1 MKYRRSMLSAA
12 IAMSIGL
19 AANAH
24 AQDPS
29 LDERTPPGSEE
40 ATELDTVVVTG
51 IRGSIEQALD
61 AKRSASTHVEVVTA
75 EDVGKL
81 PAKNVADTLRQLPG
95 VNIASS
101 SASEGGFD
109 EADRVSLRGTNPSLT
124 QTLVNGHTIG
134 TGDWFVLS
142 QVGNVGRSVSY
153 SLYPSEIVDRVV
165 VHKTSQAKLVEGG
178 TAGSVNIITRR
189 PLQFADPLTI
199 QGSIGAVH
207 SDLPGDTKP
216 QFDALLNVRND
227 ERTAGLMV
235 QVFNEERSLRR
246 DGQEVV
252 GGYGTISSDDP
263 ALDGV
268 LYPNLLG
275 AVLFEQVRKRQGG
288 VANIEVKPTDN
299 LTLNVNAFYSL
310 LKADN
315 YNRNYMMWASQF
327 VNTQTPSAYTVENGV
342 LTSATYDPVTSDTVT
357 PYGVYDMISRP
368 GAESTSRYITLDAEW
383 DASDA
388 LRFAFQVGATK
399 GNGSSPTQDVLET
412 GVAGN
417 AGASWRMNGV
427 DNPLDWS
434 LGGTNTASNHL
445 PQNGWI
451 FGAQGIDVLDKEDWA
466 QVDGQFFF
474 DGGALSSLDFGYRYA
489 THERSNDFSLAQGP
503 NWASNWTDINAYP
516 DAGGFYPGD
525 FGSGI
530 GGNVP
535 RGIWYYTPGQLAE
548 INAAFANR
556 NNPERFYFSDVY
568 GVEEDI
574 NAVYT
579 QLNFGGDRWSG
590 NAGLR
595 YVRTTS
601 DIRYNQALAL
611 NSGVPGAVT
620 GSAFGDYLPVVVNND
635 YNELL
640 PSVNFKF
647 ELTDDL
653 VARVSGSKT
662 MTRPDFSALAGS
674 LTLNDLTHEGSGG
687 NPNLD
692 PLVST
697 NFDASLE
704 WYFAPRALL
713 AASVFTMDLD
723 GYVDFG
729 NVIVQYKDQQ
739 ASQEAGTDVYSDYL
753 VSIPVNSNG
762 KARGVELTYEQPIG
776 ENFGI
781 NANYTYVDGEAD
793 GDKPLNGTSKDT
805 FNLSAFYENDRFNA
819 RLSYSYRSSFY
830 AGVSRADNFY
840 QDDFATLSASFGFKA
855 TDYLT
860 VSLDALNLNDPT
872 LKYYTENAAV
882 PGYLPHAF
890 YSNGRQYY
898 LNLRFRF

>member
-1 MKYRRSMLSAA
+1 MNCKKSILSAA
-12 IAMSIGL
+12 IVASL
-19 AANAH
+19 SFAAQLH
-24 AQDPS
+24 AQETTTAPQ
-29 LDERTPPGSEE
+29 
-40 ATELDTVVVTG
+40 ATSSAQQDATDLDTITVVG
-51 IRGSIEQALD
+51 IRGSIEKAMD
-61 AKRSASTHVEVVTA
+61 AKRDASSHVEVVTA

-124 QTLVNGHTIG
+124 QTLVNGHNIG

-165 VHKTSQAKLVEGG
+165 VHKTSEAKLVEGG

-216 QFDALLNVRND
+216 QFDALLNWRND
-227 ERTAGLMV
+227 ERTAGFMV

-252 GGYGTISSDDP
+252 GGYGTITSTNP
-263 ALDGV
+263 ELDGV
-268 LYPNLLG
+268 LYPNLIG
-275 AVLFEQVRKRQGG
+275 AAYFEQVRKRRGG
-288 VANIEVKPTDN
+288 VANIEAKVTDN
-299 LTLNVNAFYSL
+299 LTLNVNAFYSRL
-310 LKADN
+310 EADN

-327 VNTQTPSAYTVENGV
+327 VNSQTPSSYTVRDGV
-342 LTSATYDPVTSDTVT
+342 LTSATYDPVTSATVT

-368 GAESTSRYITLDAEW
+368 GAVSTSNYIAMDAEW
-383 DASDA
+383 KASDA
-388 LRFAFQVGATK
+388 LEFVFQVGHTK

-417 AGASWRMNGV
+417 AGASWSMNGV
-427 DNPLDWS
+427 DNPIDWS
-434 LGGTNTASNHL
+434 LGGTNTAANHL

-466 QVDGQFFF
+466 SADGKFFF
-474 DGGALSSLDFGYRYA
+474 GDGMLSSLDFGYRYA
-489 THERSNDFSLAQGP
+489 THERSNDFSIAQGP

-516 DAGGFYPGD
+516 AAGGAYPSD
-525 FGSGI
+525 FGV

-535 RGIWYYTPGQLAE
+535 SGIWFYTPGQLAQ
-548 INAAFANR
+548 INAGFANR

-574 NAVYT
+574 NAVYA
-579 QLNFGGDRWSG
+579 QLNFRGERWSG

-595 YVRTTS
+595 YVRTTT
-601 DIRYNQALAL
+601 DVHYNQALAV
-611 NSGVPGAVT
+611 NSGIPGAIT

-647 ELTDDL
+647 DLTDDL
-653 VARVSGSKT
+653 VARLSASKT

-674 LTLNDLTHEGSGG
+674 LSLNDLTHEGSGG

-713 AASVFTMDLD
+713 AASVFSMDLD

-729 NVIVQYKDQQ
+729 NAIIQYKDQQ

-753 VSIPVNSNG
+753 VSIPVNSKG
-762 KARGVELTYEQPIG
+762 RVRGLELTYEQPIG

-781 NANYTYVDGEAD
+781 NANYTFVDGEAR
-793 GDKPLNGTSKDT
+793 GGKPLNGTSENT
-805 FNLSAFYENDRFNA
+805 WNLSAWYENARFNA
-819 RLSYSYRSSFY
+819 RVNYSYRSSFY

-840 QDDFATLSASFGFKA
+840 QDDFATLSASLGFKA
-855 TDYLT
+855 TDWLT
-860 VSLDALNLNDPT
+860 ISLDGLNLNDPK
-872 LKYYTENAAV
+872 LKYYTENDAV

-898 LNLRFRF
+898 LNFRFKF

>member
-1 MKYRRSMLSAA
+1 MKYRTSILSAS
-12 IAMSIGL
+12 IAAGL
-19 AANAH
+19 AFSMQVS
-24 AQDPS
+24 AQ
-29 LDERTPPGSEE
+29 E
-40 ATELDTVVVTG
+40 ATSSPQATDLDTVVVTG
-51 IRGSIEQALD
+51 IRGSIEKALD
-61 AKRSASTHVEVVTA
+61 AKRDAATHVEVVTA

-165 VHKTSQAKLVEGG
+165 VHKTSEAKLVEGG

-189 PLQFADPLTI
+189 PLQFAEPLTI
-199 QGSIGAVH
+199 QGSIGAVY
-207 SDLPGDTKP
+207 SDLPGETKP
-216 QFDALLNVRND
+216 QLDALLNWRNE
-227 ERTAGLMV
+227 ERTAGFMV

-252 GGYGTISSDDP
+252 GGYGTITSTNPD
-263 ALDGV
+263 LNGV
-268 LYPNLLG
+268 LYPNLIG
-275 AVLFEQVRKRQGG
+275 AALFEQVRKRQGG
-288 VANIEVKPTDN
+288 VANIEAKVTDN
-299 LTLNVNAFYSL
+299 LTLNVNAFYSK

-327 VNTQTPSAYTVENGV
+327 VNSRTPSSYTVQNGV
-342 LTSATYDPVTSDTVT
+342 LTSATYDPVTGGETVT

-368 GAESTSRYITLDAEW
+368 GAVSTSKYIALDAEW
-383 DASDA
+383 NASDA
-388 LRFAFQVGATK
+388 LKFVFQLGTTK

-412 GVAGN
+412 GIAGN

-427 DNPLDWS
+427 SNPIDWS
-434 LGGTNTASNHL
+434 LGGTNTATNHL

-451 FGAQGIDVLDKEDWA
+451 FGAQGINVLDKEDWA
-466 QVDGQFFF
+466 SADGQFFF
-474 DGGALSSLDFGYRYA
+474 DGDTLSSLDFGYRYA
-489 THERSNDFSLAQGP
+489 MHERKNDFSLAQGP
-503 NWASNWTDINAYP
+503 NWATNWTDISAYP
-516 DAGGFYPGD
+516 AAGGFYPGD
-525 FGSGI
+525 FGV
-530 GGNVP
+530 GGSVP
-535 RGIWYYTPGQLAE
+535 SGIWYYTPGQLAE
-548 INAAFANR
+548 INSRFANR

-568 GVEEDI
+568 GVKEDI
-574 NAVYT
+574 NAFYT
-579 QLNFGGDRWSG
+579 QLNFRGERWSG

-595 YVRTTS
+595 YVRTRT
-601 DIRYNQALAL
+601 DVNYNQALAV
-611 NSGVPGAVT
+611 NSGIPGAIT

-647 ELTDDL
+647 ELTDAL
-653 VARVSGSKT
+653 VARMSGSKT

-713 AASVFTMDLD
+713 AASVFSMNMD

-739 ASQEAGTDVYSDYL
+739 ASQAAGTDVYSDYL

-781 NANYTYVDGEAD
+781 NANYTYVDGKAD
-793 GDKPLNGTSKDT
+793 GGKPLNGTSENT
-805 FNLSAFYENDRFNA
+805 YNFSAWYENARFNA
-819 RLSYSYRSSFY
+819 RVNYSYRSSFY

-840 QDDFATLSASFGFKA
+840 QDDFATVSASLGFKA
-855 TDYLT
+855 TDWLT
-860 VSLDALNLNDPT
+860 ISLDALNLNDPK
-872 LKYYTENAAV
+872 LKYYTENDAV

-898 LNLRFRF
+898 LNFRFKF

>member
-1 MKYRRSMLSAA
+1 MKHRKSILSAS
-12 IAMSIGL
+12 IAVGL
-19 AANAH
+19 AFSLQVS
-24 AQDPS
+24 AQES
-29 LDERTPPGSEE
+29 TPAPAQQ
-40 ATELDTVVVTG
+40 ATDLDTVVVTG
-51 IRGSIEQALD
+51 IRGSIEKALD
-61 AKRSASTHVEVVTA
+61 AKRDAATHVEVVTA
-75 EDVGKL
+75 EDIGKL

-165 VHKTSQAKLVEGG
+165 VHKTSEAKLVEGG

-189 PLQFADPLTI
+189 PLQFAEPLTI

-216 QFDALLNVRND
+216 QLDALLNWRNE
-227 ERTAGLMV
+227 ERTAGFMV

-252 GGYGTISSDDP
+252 GGYGTITSTNP
-263 ALDGV
+263 ELNGV
-268 LYPNLLG
+268 LYPNLIG
-275 AVLFEQVRKRQGG
+275 AAYFEQVRKRKGG
-288 VANIEVKPTDN
+288 VANIEAKVTDN
-299 LTLNVNAFYSL
+299 LTLNVNAFYSKL
-310 LKADN
+310 EADN

-327 VNTQTPSAYTVENGV
+327 VNSQTPSSYTVQNGV
-342 LTSATYDPVTSDTVT
+342 LTSATYDPVTSTTVT

-368 GAESTSRYITLDAEW
+368 GAVSTSKYIALDAEW
-383 DASDA
+383 KASDA
-388 LRFAFQVGATK
+388 LEFVFQLGTTK
-399 GNGSSPTQDVLET
+399 GTGSSPTQDVLET

-417 AGASWRMNGV
+417 AGASWSMNGV
-427 DNPLDWS
+427 GNPIDWS

-466 QVDGQFFF
+466 SADGKFFF
-474 DGGALSSLDFGYRYA
+474 DDGVLSTLDFGYRYA
-489 THERSNDFSLAQGP
+489 THERSNDFSIAQGP

-516 DAGGFYPGD
+516 AAGGAYPGD
-525 FGSGI
+525 FGSGV

-535 RGIWYYTPGQLAE
+535 SGIWYYTPGQLAQ
-548 INAAFANR
+548 INAEFANR

-574 NAVYT
+574 NAVYA

-595 YVRTTS
+595 YVRTTT
-601 DIRYNQALAL
+601 DVHYNQALAP
-611 NSGVPGAVT
+611 NSGIPGAIV

-713 AASVFTMDLD
+713 AASVFSMDMD
-723 GYVDFG
+723 GYVDFD

-739 ASQEAGTDVYSDYL
+739 ASQAAGTDVYSDYL

-776 ENFGI
+776 ENFGF
-781 NANYTYVDGEAD
+781 NANYTYVDGDAD
-793 GDKPLNGTSKDT
+793 GGKPLNGTSENT
-805 FNLSAFYENDRFNA
+805 YNLSAWYENDRFNA
-819 RLSYSYRSSFY
+819 RVNYSYRSSFY
-830 AGVSRADNFY
+830 AGVSRTDNFY
-840 QDDFATLSASFGFKA
+840 QDDFDTVSASLGFKA
-855 TDYLT
+855 TDWLT
-860 VSLDALNLNDPT
+860 ISLDGLNLNDPK
-872 LKYYTENAAV
+872 LKYYTENDAV

-898 LNLRFRF
+898 LNFRFKF

>member
-1 MKYRRSMLSAA
+1 MKYRTSILSAS
-12 IAMSIGL
+12 IAVGL
-19 AANAH
+19 AFSMQVS
-24 AQDPS
+24 AQ
-29 LDERTPPGSEE
+29 E
-40 ATELDTVVVTG
+40 ATSSPQATDLDTVVVTG
-51 IRGSIEQALD
+51 IRGSIEKALD
-61 AKRSASTHVEVVTA
+61 AKRDAATHVEVVTA

-165 VHKTSQAKLVEGG
+165 VHKTSEAKLVEGG

-189 PLQFADPLTI
+189 PLQFAEPLTI
-199 QGSIGAVH
+199 QGSIGAVY
-207 SDLPGDTKP
+207 SDLPGETKP
-216 QFDALLNVRND
+216 QLDALLNWRNE
-227 ERTAGLMV
+227 ERTAGFMV

-252 GGYGTISSDDP
+252 GGYGTITSTNPD
-263 ALDGV
+263 LNGV
-268 LYPNLLG
+268 LYPNLIG
-275 AVLFEQVRKRQGG
+275 AALFEQVRKRQGG
-288 VANIEVKPTDN
+288 VANIEAKVTDN
-299 LTLNVNAFYSL
+299 LTLNVNAFYSK

-327 VNTQTPSAYTVENGV
+327 VNSRTPSSYTVQNGV
-342 LTSATYDPVTSDTVT
+342 LTSATYDPVTGGETVT

-368 GAESTSRYITLDAEW
+368 GAVSTSKYIALDAEW
-383 DASDA
+383 NASDA
-388 LRFAFQVGATK
+388 LKFVFQLGTTK

-412 GVAGN
+412 GIAGN

-427 DNPLDWS
+427 SNPIDWS
-434 LGGTNTASNHL
+434 LGGTNTATNHL

-451 FGAQGIDVLDKEDWA
+451 FGAQGINVLDKEDWA
-466 QVDGQFFF
+466 SADGQFFF
-474 DGGALSSLDFGYRYA
+474 DGDTLSSLDFGYRYA
-489 THERSNDFSLAQGP
+489 THERKNDFSLAQGP
-503 NWASNWTDINAYP
+503 NWATNWTDISAYP
-516 DAGGFYPGD
+516 AAGGFYPGD
-525 FGSGI
+525 FGV
-530 GGNVP
+530 GGSVP
-535 RGIWYYTPGQLAE
+535 SGIWYYTPGQLAE
-548 INAAFANR
+548 INSRFANR

-568 GVEEDI
+568 GVKEDI
-574 NAVYT
+574 NAFYT
-579 QLNFGGDRWSG
+579 QLNFRGERWSG

-595 YVRTTS
+595 YVRTRT
-601 DIRYNQALAL
+601 DVNYNQALAV
-611 NSGVPGAVT
+611 NSGIPGAIT

-647 ELTDDL
+647 ELTDAL
-653 VARVSGSKT
+653 VARMSGSKT

-713 AASVFTMDLD
+713 AASVFSMNMD

-739 ASQEAGTDVYSDYL
+739 ASQAAGTDVYSDYL

-781 NANYTYVDGEAD
+781 NANYTYVDGKAD
-793 GDKPLNGTSKDT
+793 GGKPLNGTSENT
-805 FNLSAFYENDRFNA
+805 YNFSAWYENARFNA
-819 RLSYSYRSSFY
+819 RVNYSYRSSFY

-840 QDDFATLSASFGFKA
+840 QDDFATVSASLGFKA
-855 TDYLT
+855 TDWLT
-860 VSLDALNLNDPT
+860 ISLDALNLNDPK
-872 LKYYTENAAV
+872 LKYYTENDAV

-898 LNLRFRF
+898 LNFRFKF

>member
-1 MKYRRSMLSAA
+1 MKYRTSILSAS
-12 IAMSIGL
+12 IAAGL
-19 AANAH
+19 AFSMQVS
-24 AQDPS
+24 AQ
-29 LDERTPPGSEE
+29 E
-40 ATELDTVVVTG
+40 ATSSPQATDLDTVVVTG
-51 IRGSIEQALD
+51 IRGSIEKALD
-61 AKRSASTHVEVVTA
+61 AKRDAATHVEVVTA

-165 VHKTSQAKLVEGG
+165 VHKTSEAKLVEGG

-189 PLQFADPLTI
+189 PLQFAEPLTI
-199 QGSIGAVH
+199 QGSIGAVY
-207 SDLPGDTKP
+207 SDLPGETKP
-216 QFDALLNVRND
+216 QLDALLNWRNE
-227 ERTAGLMV
+227 ERTAGFMV

-252 GGYGTISSDDP
+252 GGYGTITSTNPD
-263 ALDGV
+263 LNGV
-268 LYPNLLG
+268 LYPNLIG
-275 AVLFEQVRKRQGG
+275 AALFEQVRKRQGG
-288 VANIEVKPTDN
+288 VANIEAKVTDN
-299 LTLNVNAFYSL
+299 LTLNVNAFYSK

-327 VNTQTPSAYTVENGV
+327 VNSRTPSSYTVQNGV
-342 LTSATYDPVTSDTVT
+342 LTSATYDPVTGGETVT

-368 GAESTSRYITLDAEW
+368 GAVSTSKYIALDAEW
-383 DASDA
+383 NASDA
-388 LRFAFQVGATK
+388 LKFVFQLGTTK

-412 GVAGN
+412 GIAGN

-427 DNPLDWS
+427 SNPIDWS
-434 LGGTNTASNHL
+434 LGGTNTATNHL

-451 FGAQGIDVLDKEDWA
+451 FGAQGINVLDKEDWA
-466 QVDGQFFF
+466 SADGQFFF
-474 DGGALSSLDFGYRYA
+474 DGDTLSSLDFGYRYA
-489 THERSNDFSLAQGP
+489 THERKNDFSLAQGP
-503 NWASNWTDINAYP
+503 NWATNWTDISAYP
-516 DAGGFYPGD
+516 AAGGFYPGD
-525 FGSGI
+525 FGV
-530 GGNVP
+530 GGSVP
-535 RGIWYYTPGQLAE
+535 SGIWYYTPGQLAE
-548 INAAFANR
+548 INSRFANR

-568 GVEEDI
+568 GVKEDI
-574 NAVYT
+574 NAFYT
-579 QLNFGGDRWSG
+579 QLNFRGERWSG

-595 YVRTTS
+595 YVRTRT
-601 DIRYNQALAL
+601 DVNYNQALAV
-611 NSGVPGAVT
+611 NSGIPGAIT

-647 ELTDDL
+647 ELTDAL
-653 VARVSGSKT
+653 VARMSGSKT

-713 AASVFTMDLD
+713 AASVFSMNMD

-739 ASQEAGTDVYSDYL
+739 ASQAAGTDVYSDYL

-781 NANYTYVDGEAD
+781 NANYTYVDGKAD
-793 GDKPLNGTSKDT
+793 GGKPLNGTSENT
-805 FNLSAFYENDRFNA
+805 YNFSAWYENARFNA
-819 RLSYSYRSSFY
+819 RVNYSYRSSFY

-840 QDDFATLSASFGFKA
+840 QDDFATVSASLGFKA
-855 TDYLT
+855 TDWLT
-860 VSLDALNLNDPT
+860 ISLDALNLNDPK
-872 LKYYTENAAV
+872 LKYYTENDAV

-898 LNLRFRF
+898 LNFRFKF